1 MTRVQRYRWVAVLS
15 VGLWVPTVVGLG
27 VWLNPGPG
35 GVATVEDWR
44 TVVHVNTYEYAI
56 VSDVMRA
63 NLRAVHQILDAASRQ
78 DRTAVARLAQQ
89 AADTPG
95 PARRSPSLAAK
106 LPPQW
111 RPMGREVHDQFR
123 SLADAAADPQ
133 ANLDGHLAQL
143 TAACLAC
150 HDSLRLVVEP

>member
-1 MTRVQRYRWVAVLS
+1 MTRVQRYRWIAVLS

-27 VWLNPGPG
+27 VGGSAQSG
-35 GVATVEDWR
+35 GVNTVDDGR
-44 TVVHVNTYEYAI
+44 TMVRVTADEYDI
-56 VSDVMRA
+56 VGGVMRD
-63 NLRAVHQILDAASRQ
+63 NLRSVHQLLDAAARD
-78 DRTAVARLAQQ
+78 DRAAVARLAQH

>member
-89 AADTPG
+89 AADT
-95 PARRSPSLAAK
+95 
-106 LPPQW
+106 
-111 RPMGREVHDQFR
+111 
-123 SLADAAADPQ
+123 
-133 ANLDGHLAQL
+133 LAQHGEAPHSPPSCPPV
-143 TAACLAC
+143 AA
-150 HDSLRLVVEP
+150 HGS